1 MQLDNRKLYLFLAEV
16 NYKELQKKK
25 KIKKPFRPY
34 TFYIIFYNIFNDR
47 KYAHYLM
54 LH

>member
-16 NYKELQKKK
+16 NYKELQKK
-25 KIKKPFRPY
+25 PY

-47 KYAHYLM
+47 NYAHFLM